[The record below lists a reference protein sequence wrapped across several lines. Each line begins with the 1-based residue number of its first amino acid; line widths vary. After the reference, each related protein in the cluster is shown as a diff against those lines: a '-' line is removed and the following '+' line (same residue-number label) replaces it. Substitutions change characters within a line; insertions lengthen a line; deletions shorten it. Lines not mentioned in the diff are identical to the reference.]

1 MCMHAGHKPLC
12 SVTFLGHVMRDT
24 GPGLQGLTALGR
36 GLYEAQAEQNHLEQQ
51 RLPKSCLSLERKLGN
66 AGEGNLGLSL
76 GPSPPSASQE
86 EVDPSGASS
95 QWGCVQASQNAPS
108 LSPNDLLQSP
118 IAGDQPHLIMEDGT
132 LALPVRT
139 CSDNSTISDVTQHGC
154 CHPRLKVQVRGEGK
168 TPSKVLVGWGKG
180 PSIAEQMAPLG
191 TRKSRWLPYFP
202 SGEDGAAIA
211 QGLLPDSAQVPAKVP
226 AQGQGQGKCP
236 CPAQATASS
245 TSLPPSTP
253 ARATTPGLDVAAV
266 PTVIE
271 PYICTLNNL
280 TNTIAITKNL
290 SQDLLLRKCGNQW
303 SVPLESSKMGTSCQ
317 DEVSFQPQEESLTP
331 LPTRLEAP
339 DRVQEH
345 TVTRRQVLP
354 EQPENLV
361 EKPLVGPCNPTPGP
375 EPPGTPKPQRIGQE
389 GCNSQPDQQLLNI
402 CNNTCANV
410 PLPAYQTTC
419 HRQPPFQSPREAMPI
434 RPSSAPTCQL
444 REAMEDRVL
453 VFDMATGNTRMG
465 LLCHDPAGSRAVL
478 VGVMPNHSSIYV
490 PENMRSLAMPI
501 HSPDNNHSSFW
512 STTPMLS
519 SPVPSSL
526 SSGSYREVALLPKEA
541 RIHLESQ
548 NSPGTE
554 TPIRVGMLTGPVPL
568 AIPLQFGERILTHV
582 PNPGWSKPDAEK
594 NEPSHTIWMLDTS
607 RLPDAN
613 MVQTKKLRWIS
624 SEQIPEPAPPAS
636 AQAVPRTQLQ
646 EDISSHNKKEDTTVH
661 LDNSLA
667 EGAGKVPLTDQPPL
681 AEQHPLAKKIP
692 PAGQP
697 LPADQPPYTEQASI
711 TGQALHTGQTQ
722 PPSTKQPPLPGQLPL
737 TGQLLLTRQVTL
749 TGQPPFSR
757 ESLSTK
763 DPSPSKGSPII
774 REPGQTSILCQEGE
788 SLGLPTHVGV
798 LRVPLAPEETCIY
811 VSREKVSIGATQ
823 SSSMHRLGWHSDSS
837 PRAREEQLSL
847 ITFTTPSTGK
857 VLPMAM
863 VGTEPQ
869 GPRLK
874 MTAEDITHS
883 SVVTHL
889 GLLRGTC
896 NELVST
902 MGALPV
908 QSPAICRHSLGPYQ
922 DMAAIVI
929 DTGTGFTKCGLA
941 GEDHVLSVVP
951 SRVQLLR
958 HSAQGQPQYV
968 VPENQEGSYP
978 VLNRGVISDWDALEV
993 LWQHLFYCRLGVQP
1007 EELAVLVA
1015 DSPISPR
1022 TNREKVAEI
1031 LFERFHVPAM
1041 QTVHQALL
1049 ALYAYG
1055 RTTGLVLGS
1064 GHGTS
1069 YVAPILTG
1077 DLAPIDTYQLDV
1089 AGYDLTEYLAQLLLA
1104 GGHSL
1109 PKAGLVNQIK
1119 EASCY
1124 VAMDM
1129 AAEMA
1134 SIQAQ
1139 ACVDFVL
1146 PDKQVITLGSERFRC
1161 PEALFQPNLLG
1172 LNQPGLPQL
1181 ALLSISQLEAKQQ
1194 EQLLANVVLDGGSTL
1209 LKGFPER
1216 LRQELGPRATVLG
1229 SPHRAV
1235 AAWLGGSIMA
1245 SRDSFQSL
1253 WLSRREYEEEGPWAI
1268 YKYHL

>member
-1 MCMHAGHKPLC
+1 MEATKKVGGPDPSGPQGHPSAGNQQ
-12 SVTFLGHVMRDT
+12 LGGDFGGSQ
-24 GPGLQGLTALGR
+24 GPWISSGS
-36 GLYEAQAEQNHLEQQ
+36 LYFRQ
-51 RLPKSCLSLERKLGN
+51 
-66 AGEGNLGLSL
+66 GLSL
-76 GPSPPSASQE
+76 STEPIIKGACGPASQAQTPE
-86 EVDPSGASS
+86 PIHQLPQDPSGASS

-253 ARATTPGLDVAAV
+253 ARATTPALDVAAV

-375 EPPGTPKPQRIGQE
+375 EPPGTPKPQRIVQE

-402 CNNTCANV
+402 CNN
-410 PLPAYQTTC
+410 
-419 HRQPPFQSPREAMPI
+419 
-434 RPSSAPTCQL
+434 
-444 REAMEDRVL
+444 
-453 VFDMATGNTRMG
+453 
-465 LLCHDPAGSRAVL
+465 
-478 VGVMPNHSSIYV
+478 
-490 PENMRSLAMPI
+490 
-501 HSPDNNHSSFW
+501 
-512 STTPMLS
+512 
-519 SPVPSSL
+519 
-526 SSGSYREVALLPKEA
+526 SGSYREVALLPKEA

-636 AQAVPRTQLQ
+636 AQEVPRTQLQ
-646 EDISSHNKKEDTTVH
+646 EDISSHNKEEVTTVH

-681 AEQHPLAKKIP
+681 
-692 PAGQP
+692 AGQP

-1077 DLAPIDTYQLDV
+1077 DLAPIDTYRLDV

-1181 ALLSISQLEAKQQ
+1181 ALLSISRLEAKQQ

>member
-1 MCMHAGHKPLC
+1 MEPIIEGAC
-12 SVTFLGHVMRDT
+12 
-24 GPGLQGLTALGR
+24 GP
-36 GLYEAQAEQNHLEQQ
+36 
-51 RLPKSCLSLERKLGN
+51 
-66 AGEGNLGLSL
+66 
-76 GPSPPSASQE
+76 ASQAHTPE
-86 EVDPSGASS
+86 PIHQLLQDPPRVSS
-95 QWGCVQASQNAPS
+95 QWGCEQASQDAPR
-108 LSPNDLLQSP
+108 LSPNGPLQSP
-118 IAGDQPHLIMEDGT
+118 IARAQPHLIMEDGT
-132 LALPVRT
+132 LALPVQT
-139 CSDNSTISDVTQHGC
+139 HSDSSTISDVTQHGP
-154 CHPRLKVQVRGEGK
+154 CHPRLQVQVVGEGK
-168 TPSKVLVGWGKG
+168 APSKVLVGWGKG
-180 PSIAEQMAPLG
+180 SSIADQMAPLG

-202 SGEDGAAIA
+202 SGEDRAAIA
-211 QGLLPDSAQVPAKVP
+211 QGPLPAPAQVPAQVP

-253 ARATTPGLDVAAV
+253 ARATTPVLDVAPMPV
-266 PTVIE
+266 VIE
-271 PYICTLNNL
+271 PYTCTLGNL
-280 TNTIAITKNL
+280 TDTIAITKNL
-290 SQDLLLRKCGNQW
+290 SQDLPLRKCGNQW

-317 DEVSFQPQEESLTP
+317 DKVSFQPQEESLTP
-331 LPTRLEAP
+331 PSTPVGAP
-339 DRVQEH
+339 DHVQEH
-345 TVTRRQVLP
+345 KVTRRQTLP
-354 EQPENLV
+354 KQPEKLV
-361 EKPLVGPCNPTPGP
+361 VKLLVGPCNPTPGP
-375 EPPGTPKPQRIGQE
+375 ELPGTPKPQRIGQE
-389 GCNSQPDQQLLNI
+389 GCNSQPDQQPLNI
-402 CNNTCANV
+402 CNNTYANV
-410 PLPAYQTTC
+410 PLPTYQGTC
-419 HRQPPFQSPREAMPI
+419 HRQPPVESPREAVQIP
-434 RPSSAPTCQL
+434 PSSAPTCQL

-465 LLCHDPAGSRAVL
+465 LLCHDPMGSQAVL
-478 VGVMPNHSSIYV
+478 VGVMPNRPSIYI
-490 PENMRSLAMPI
+490 PENTQSLAMPI
-501 HSPDNNHSSFW
+501 HSPDNNRSSFW

-554 TPIRVGMLTGPVPL
+554 TPIRVGMLTGPIPL

-594 NEPSHTIWMLDTS
+594 NEPSHTIWVLDTS
-607 RLPDAN
+607 RMPDAS
-613 MVQTKKLRWIS
+613 MVQTKKLQWIN
-624 SEQIPEPAPPAS
+624 SEQIPEPAPPANP
-636 AQAVPRTQLQ
+636 QEVPRTQFQ
-646 EDISSHNKKEDTTVH
+646 EDMTSHNRKEVTTVH
-661 LDNSLA
+661 LDNPLA
-667 EGAGKVPLTDQPPL
+667 EGAGKSPLTGQHPL
-681 AEQHPLAKKIP
+681 AEQPCLARKIP

-697 LPADQPPYTEQASI
+697 LLADQLPSTEQPSI

-722 PPSTKQPPLPGQLPL
+722 PPSTKEPPLPGQLPL
-737 TGQLLLTRQVTL
+737 TGQPLLTRQVTL

-757 ESLSTK
+757 EPLSTK
-763 DPSPSKGSPII
+763 DPPPSKASRIT
-774 REPGQTSILCQEGE
+774 REPGQASTLCQEGE
-788 SLGLPTHVGV
+788 SLGLPTQVRV
-798 LRVPLAPEETCIY
+798 LQVPLAPEETCIY

-823 SSSMHRLGWHSDSS
+823 SSSMHQLAWHSGSP
-837 PRAREEQLSL
+837 PRAQEEQLSL
-847 ITFTTPSTGK
+847 ITFTTPGTGCK
-857 VLPMAM
+857 VLPMTM

-869 GPRLK
+869 GTRLK
-874 MTAEDITHS
+874 MTAEDITQS
-883 SVVTHL
+883 SVVARL
-889 GLLRGTC
+889 GLLHETC

-902 MGALPV
+902 MDALPV
-908 QSPAICRHSLGPYQ
+908 QSPVICRHSLGTYQ

-941 GEDHVLSVVP
+941 GENHVLSVVP
-951 SRVQLLR
+951 SRVQLLQ
-958 HSAQGQPQYV
+958 HSAQGQPRYV

-1064 GHGTS
+1064 GYGTS

-1077 DLAPIDTYQLDV
+1077 DLAPPDTYRLDV
-1089 AGYDLTEYLAQLLLA
+1089 AGCDLTEYLAQLLLA
-1104 GGHSL
+1104 GGHSP

-1124 VAMDM
+1124 VTMDM

-1134 SIQAQ
+1134 CTQAQ
-1139 ACVDFVL
+1139 APVDFVL

-1161 PEALFQPNLLG
+1161 PEALFQPSLLG
-1172 LNQPGLPQL
+1172 LSQPGLPQL
-1181 ALLSISQLEAKQQ
+1181 ALLSISRLEAKQQ
-1194 EQLLANVVLDGGSTL
+1194 EQLLANVVLDGGSTML
-1209 LKGFPER
+1209 NGFPER

-1229 SPHRAV
+1229 SPHRAI

>member
-1 MCMHAGHKPLC
+1 MCGVAMAMNGGRAPRAWSRTMEATKKVGGPDPSGPQGHPSAGNQQ
-12 SVTFLGHVMRDT
+12 LGGDFGGSQ
-24 GPGLQGLTALGR
+24 GPWISSGS
-36 GLYEAQAEQNHLEQQ
+36 LYFRQ
-51 RLPKSCLSLERKLGN
+51 
-66 AGEGNLGLSL
+66 GLSL
-76 GPSPPSASQE
+76 STEPIIKGACGPASQAQTPE
-86 EVDPSGASS
+86 PIHQLPQDPSGASS

-253 ARATTPGLDVAAV
+253 ARATTPALDVAAV

-375 EPPGTPKPQRIGQE
+375 EPPGTPKPQRIVQE
-389 GCNSQPDQQLLNI
+389 GCNSQPD
-402 CNNTCANV
+402 
-410 PLPAYQTTC
+410 
-419 HRQPPFQSPREAMPI
+419 H
-434 RPSSAPTCQL
+434 
-444 REAMEDRVL
+444 
-453 VFDMATGNTRMG
+453 
-465 LLCHDPAGSRAVL
+465 
-478 VGVMPNHSSIYV
+478 
-490 PENMRSLAMPI
+490 
-501 HSPDNNHSSFW
+501 
-512 STTPMLS
+512 
-519 SPVPSSL
+519 
-526 SSGSYREVALLPKEA
+526 YREVALLPKEA

-636 AQAVPRTQLQ
+636 AQEVPRTQLQ
-646 EDISSHNKKEDTTVH
+646 EDISSHNKEEVTTVH

-1077 DLAPIDTYQLDV
+1077 DLAPIDTYRLDV

-1181 ALLSISQLEAKQQ
+1181 ALLSISRLEAKQQ